1 MGKFEK
7 FWKGLLAGGAAGV
20 AALAAVNAAVAS
32 GVEEPETGALGG
44 EAGTFEWKHG
54 QIFYRHAGASDA
66 APVVFVHGV
75 GAGARSF
82 MWRRNFEP
90 LASDFRAYAVDLLG
104 FGYSDK
110 PANAPYSSDLYVEM
124 LSDFLREAVG
134 RPAHVVA
141 HSLSAAFAVRV
152 ADEQPELVAS
162 LVLVSPTGADNFSAR
177 PGMSG
182 AAFYGLLHSPVLGES
197 FYNAMTSERSIRDYA
212 RTRLFYEK
220 RFVTPRL
227 VAHHYAV
234 SHLPGAQYAV
244 TAFLSGYLN
253 TDIREP
259 FARLRHPTTLV
270 WGKQDE
276 ANPVEQAGL
285 LLGLNPRARLEIFDR
300 CRLMPQEEHAE
311 RFNSLL
317 RESLR
322 PRPAAPRPALEQHG
336 PGV

>member
-1 MGKFEK
+1 MGKLQK
-7 FWKGLLAGGAAGV
+7 LWKGLLAGGAAGV
-20 AALAAVNAAVAS
+20 AAMAALNAAVAR

-44 EAGTFEWKHG
+44 EAGTFDWKHG
-54 QIFYRHAGASDA
+54 HIFYRRAGPVDA
-66 APVVFVHGV
+66 APVVFVHGI

-90 LASDFRAYAVDLLG
+90 LAAADFRAYAVDLLG

-110 PANAPYSSDLYVEM
+110 PSNAPYSADLYVE
-124 LSDFLREAVG
+124 LLADFLREVVG

-152 ADEQPELVAS
+152 ADEHPELIAS
-162 LVLVSPTGADNFSAR
+162 LVLVSPTGADNLNAR

-197 FYNAMTSERSIRDYA
+197 FYNAVTSERSIRDYA

-234 SHLPGAQYAV
+234 SHLPGAQHAV

-259 FARLRHPTTLV
+259 FARLRQPATLV
-270 WGKQDE
+270 WGKQDA
-276 ANPVEQAGL
+276 ANPIEQAGL
-285 LLGLNPRARLEIFDR
+285 LLRLNPRARLEIFDR

-311 RFNSLL
+311 RFNTLL
-317 RESLR
+317 GEHFGSRR
-322 PRPAAPRPALEQHG
+322 TAAAPS
-336 PGV
+336 